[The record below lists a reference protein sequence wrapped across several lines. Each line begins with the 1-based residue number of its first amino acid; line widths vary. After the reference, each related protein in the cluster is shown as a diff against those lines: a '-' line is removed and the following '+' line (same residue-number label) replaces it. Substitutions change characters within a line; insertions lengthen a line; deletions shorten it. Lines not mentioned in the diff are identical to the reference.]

1 MNAVRLA
8 GRQRNAAAKA
18 AADACV
24 PAGRRYTSPAA
35 SLPRVPAFPLLTG
48 PIFLREARTAPR
60 SVRHFV
66 LRAGYVLALFVL
78 LYTAEKALVG
88 LTGDLSA
95 AGRARFGALAFQLL
109 ATVQLTLCLFFA
121 LLFAAGNVAQ
131 EKDRRTLILLL
142 MTDLR
147 SVELVL
153 GKLAASLLGVAALI
167 ACGAPVFF
175 LLRLAGGVSV
185 EQIVWSLA
193 LCAAASLAAGTWGSL
208 CAFWREK
215 TFQSLALGVLG
226 LVGWLAAT
234 EATVR
239 LAGPGSEVGRWA
251 AALNPFRGLLGLMNP
266 AAGAA
271 DGAFSGPATVSAL
284 EPVAAMTLLAAA
296 LGGVT
301 VWRLRAWNPT
311 RHVNIPAAEPSGDAV
326 IEEAAATRRSAV
338 RPVWANPVLWR
349 EIRTRA
355 YGRKAI
361 FIKLA
366 FVALCAA
373 AAFALPAAG
382 GDGGVGAAATLTG
395 LGLLGLI
402 LVNAQAVTA
411 LTTERDGNTLE
422 LLLATDLSAR
432 EFTLGKL
439 GGVLFNTKEVLLA
452 PLIPAVVLLA
462 RGALG
467 AEDFVYLVL
476 GYAVLAV
483 FCAALGL
490 HAAAGHASSRRAI
503 AHSLGTVFFLSL
515 GLAVFWLLL
524 IEARS
529 NFFLQFQ
536 SFLLFIGFGSVLLL
550 ISFNWSQPS
559 NALSAAAFVL
569 PFMTFYAITAYLLNE
584 PLGCLL
590 AVGAAYG
597 FAAAAMLVPA
607 VSEFGVTLGGG
618 KE

>member
-1 MNAVRLA
+1 MRW
-8 GRQRNAAAKA
+8 GR
-18 AADACV
+18 D
-24 PAGRRYTSPAA
+24 PATRSRPRGGDGGIVSGGGRGSYTRGSRPRSA
-35 SLPRVPAFPLLTG
+35 SFTPPLPLLTG
-48 PIFLREARTAPR
+48 PILTREARTAPR
-60 SVRHFV
+60 SVRHFA

-78 LYTAEKALVG
+78 IYTAEKALVG

-109 ATVQLTLCLFFA
+109 AVVQLTLCLFFA

-147 SVELVL
+147 SSELAL
-153 GKLAASLLGVAALI
+153 GKLFASLLSVAVLI
-167 ACGAPVFF
+167 ACGAPAFF

-185 EQIVWSLA
+185 EQIVWALA
-193 LCAAASLAAGTWGSL
+193 LCAAAALAAGSWGQL

-226 LVGWLAAT
+226 LVAWLGAT
-234 EATVR
+234 EAAAR
-239 LAGPGSEVGRWA
+239 LGGPGSVAAAVG
-251 AALNPFRGLLGLMNP
+251 AALNPYRALAGLMNP
-266 AAGAA
+266 AAAGA
-271 DGAFSGPATVSAL
+271 GTGPATVSAL
-284 EPVAAMTLLAAA
+284 LPTLSLTGLAAA
-296 LGGVT
+296 LTAIT

-311 RHVNIPAAEPSGDAV
+311 RNVHVAAAEPAADAAG
-326 IEEAAATRRSAV
+326 EAAVRRRPE
-338 RPVWANPVLWR
+338 RPVWENPVLWR

-361 FIKLA
+361 LIKLA
-366 FVALCAA
+366 FVSLCVA
-373 AAFALPAAG
+373 AAFALAAE
-382 GDGGVGAAATLTG
+382 DGGGGAAAAATLTG

-411 LTTERDGNTLE
+411 LTTERDGATLE

-439 GGVLFNTKEVLLA
+439 GGVLFNAKEVLLA
-452 PLIPAVVLLA
+452 PLIPAVTLLI
-462 RGALG
+462 RGELG
-467 AEDFVYLVL
+467 GEGFAYLVI
-476 GYAVLAV
+476 GYAALAV

-490 HAAAGHASSRRAI
+490 HAAAGHDSSRRAI

-529 NFFLQFQ
+529 NFFQQFV

-559 NALSAAAFVL
+559 NALSAAAFAL

-590 AVGAAYG
+590 AVTAAYG

-607 VSEFGVTLGGG
+607 VSEFGITLGGG

>member
-1 MNAVRLA
+1 M
-8 GRQRNAAAKA
+8 
-18 AADACV
+18 
-24 PAGRRYTSPAA
+24 
-35 SLPRVPAFPLLTG
+35 LTG
-48 PIFLREARTAPR
+48 PIFTREARTAPR
-60 SVRHFV
+60 SARHFV

-109 ATVQLTLCLFFA
+109 SMVQLTLCLFFA

-147 SVELVL
+147 SSELVL
-153 GKLAASLLGVAALI
+153 GKLSASLLGVAVLI

-175 LLRLAGGVSV
+175 LLRLSGGVSV
-185 EQIVWSLA
+185 AQILWSLA
-193 LCAAASLAAGTWGSL
+193 LCAAASVAAGTWGSL

-226 LVGWLAAT
+226 LVGWLGVT
-234 EATVR
+234 EALVQIGGT
-239 LAGPGSEVGRWA
+239 GSTVGRWG
-251 AALNPFRGLLGLMNP
+251 AALNPFRALAGLMNP
-266 AAGAA
+266 AATPIEGVA
-271 DGAFSGPATVSAL
+271 DVTGPAAVSAL
-284 EPVAAMTLLAAA
+284 GPVAALTLLSAVLA
-296 LGGVT
+296 GVT
-301 VWRLRAWNPT
+301 IWRLRAWNPT
-311 RHVNIPAAEPSGDAV
+311 RNVHIPATEPTAGPSTAASADPAAV
-326 IEEAAATRRSAV
+326 GEAAVDSGAAAV
-338 RPVWANPVLWR
+338 RKRAERPVWSNPVLWR

-361 FIKLA
+361 LIKLA
-366 FVALCAA
+366 FVALCVG

-382 GDGGVGAAATLTG
+382 EEGVGAAATLTG

-439 GGVLFNTKEVLLA
+439 AGVLFNAKEVLLA
-452 PLIPAVVLLA
+452 PLIPAAVLLWQ
-462 RGALG
+462 GTLG
-467 AEDFVYLVL
+467 AEGFVYLVL

-483 FCAALGL
+483 FCSALGL
-490 HAAAGHASSRRAI
+490 HAAAGHSSSRRAI

>member
-1 MNAVRLA
+1 M
-8 GRQRNAAAKA
+8 
-18 AADACV
+18 
-24 PAGRRYTSPAA
+24 
-35 SLPRVPAFPLLTG
+35 LTG

-147 SVELVL
+147 SSELVL

-193 LCAAASLAAGTWGSL
+193 LCAAASLAAGAWGSL

-234 EATVR
+234 EAAVR
-239 LAGPGSEVGRWA
+239 LAGAGSPVGRWA

-266 AAGAA
+266 AAG
-271 DGAFSGPATVSAL
+271 GTVSGPATVSAL
-284 EPVAAMTLLAAA
+284 EPVAALTLLAAA
-296 LGGVT
+296 LGGLT

-311 RHVNIPAAEPSGDAV
+311 RNVNVPAPEPAGDAAAA
-326 IEEAAATRRSAV
+326 EEAATARRTST

-349 EIRTRA
+349 EVRTRA

-382 GDGGVGAAATLTG
+382 EEGGVGAAATLTG

-439 GGVLFNTKEVLLA
+439 GGVLFNAKEVLLA
-452 PLIPAVVLLA
+452 PLIPAVVLLW

-467 AEDFVYLVL
+467 AEGFVYLVL

-590 AVGAAYG
+590 AVGASYG

>member
-1 MNAVRLA
+1 M
-8 GRQRNAAAKA
+8 
-18 AADACV
+18 
-24 PAGRRYTSPAA
+24 
-35 SLPRVPAFPLLTG
+35 LTG
-48 PIFLREARTAPR
+48 PIFAREARTAPR
-60 SVRHFV
+60 SARHFL
-66 LRAGYVLALFVL
+66 LRAAYVLALFVL

-109 ATVQLTLCLFFA
+109 AAVQLTLCLFFA

-147 SVELVL
+147 SSELAL
-153 GKLAASLLGVAALI
+153 GKLSASLLGVGVLI

-185 EQIVWSLA
+185 GQIGWFLA
-193 LCAAASLAAGTWGSL
+193 LCAAASLAAGAWGGL

-215 TFQSLALGVLG
+215 TFQSLASGVLG
-226 LVGWLAAT
+226 LVGWLGLTEAAALTAGAESTVGRVAAT
-234 EATVR
+234 
-239 LAGPGSEVGRWA
+239 
-251 AALNPFRGLLGLMNP
+251 LNPFRALAGLLNP
-266 AAGAA
+266 AAQLSA
-271 DGAFSGPATVSAL
+271 DGVAAAGPAGVSAAV
-284 EPVAAMTLLAAA
+284 PVAALTGLAAA
-296 LGGVT
+296 LTAVT

-311 RHVNIPAAEPSGDAV
+311 RHVNLPAPEPAASEPGRSQT
-326 IEEAAATRRSAV
+326 ATGVKEDVKRRPT
-338 RPVWANPVLWR
+338 REVWANPVLWR

-355 YGRKAI
+355 YGRRAVL
-361 FIKLA
+361 IKLA
-366 FVALCAA
+366 FLALCAA
-373 AAFALPAAG
+373 AAAALP
-382 GDGGVGAAATLTG
+382 GAAAPAGGGAAVLTG
-395 LGLLGLI
+395 LGLLALV

-411 LTTERDGNTLE
+411 LTTERDGATLE

-439 GGVLFNTKEVLLA
+439 LGVLYNAKEVLLG
-452 PLIPAVVLLA
+452 PLIPAGVLLW
-462 RGALG
+462 RGGLG
-467 AEDFVYLVL
+467 GESFAYLLL

-550 ISFNWSQPS
+550 VSFNWSQPS
-559 NALSAAAFVL
+559 NALSAAAFAL
-569 PFMTFYAITAYLLNE
+569 PFMTFYAITAYLLGD
-584 PLGCLL
+584 PLACLL
-590 AVGAAYG
+590 AVAAAYG

>member
-1 MNAVRLA
+1 M
-8 GRQRNAAAKA
+8 
-18 AADACV
+18 
-24 PAGRRYTSPAA
+24 
-35 SLPRVPAFPLLTG
+35 LTG
-48 PIFLREARTAPR
+48 PIFTREARTAPR

-109 ATVQLTLCLFFA
+109 AVVQLTLCLFFA
-121 LLFAAGNVAQ
+121 LLFGAGNVAQ

-147 SVELVL
+147 SSELVL
-153 GKLAASLLGVAALI
+153 GKLSASLLSVAVLI

-208 CAFWREK
+208 CAFWRDK

-226 LVGWLAAT
+226 MVGWLGAT
-234 EATVR
+234 EAAVMI
-239 LAGPGSEVGRWA
+239 AGAESPIGRA
-251 AALNPFRGLLGLMNP
+251 GAMLNPFRALAELVSP
-266 AAGAA
+266 GAA
-271 DGAFSGPATVSAL
+271 WGGTSQAASGPAAVSAL
-284 EPVAAMTLLAAA
+284 GSVAALSGLACLLA
-296 LGGVT
+296 GVT
-301 VWRLRAWNPT
+301 IWRLRAWNPT
-311 RHVNIPAAEPSGDAV
+311 RNVHVPAAEP
-326 IEEAAATRRSAV
+326 IAAANRNAADSPAASPETGAAAEERRSQ
-338 RPVWANPVLWR
+338 RPVWANPILWR

-361 FIKLA
+361 LIKLA
-366 FVALCAA
+366 FVALCVA
-373 AAFALPAAG
+373 AAFALSTNAG
-382 GDGGVGAAATLTG
+382 GGGVRAAATLTG

-422 LLLATDLSAR
+422 LLLTTDLSAR

-439 GGVLFNTKEVLLA
+439 AGVLWNTKEVLLA
-452 PLIPAVVLLA
+452 PLIPATVLLWN
-462 RGALG
+462 GGLG
-467 AEDFVYLVL
+467 GEGFVYLVL

-483 FCAALGL
+483 FCAVLGL
-490 HAAAGHASSRRAI
+490 HAAAGHSSSRRAI

-515 GLAVFWLLL
+515 GLTVFWLLL
-524 IEARS
+524 IEARG
-529 NFFLQFQ
+529 NFFQQFTG
-536 SFLLFIGFGSVLLL
+536 FLLFIGFGSVLLL
-550 ISFNWSQPS
+550 VSFNWSQPS
-559 NALSAAAFVL
+559 NALSAAAFAL

>member
-1 MNAVRLA
+1 M
-8 GRQRNAAAKA
+8 
-18 AADACV
+18 
-24 PAGRRYTSPAA
+24 
-35 SLPRVPAFPLLTG
+35 LTG
-48 PIFLREARTAPR
+48 PIFTREARTAPR
-60 SVRHFV
+60 SARHFV

-109 ATVQLTLCLFFA
+109 AAVQLTLCLFFA

-147 SVELVL
+147 SSELVL
-153 GKLAASLLGVAALI
+153 GKLSASLLGVAALI

-185 EQIVWSLA
+185 AQIGWAVA
-193 LCAAASLAAGTWGSL
+193 LCAAASLAAGAWGGL

-234 EATVR
+234 EAAVR
-239 LAGPGSEVGRWA
+239 LGGADSAPGRVG
-251 AALNPFRGLLGLMNP
+251 AALNPFRALAGLMNP
-266 AAGAA
+266 AATAGAA
-271 DGAFSGPATVSAL
+271 GLTTGPAAVTAL
-284 EPVAAMTLLAAA
+284 VPVAALVGLAAV
-296 LGGVT
+296 LTGVT

-311 RHVNIPAAEPSGDAV
+311 RNVHVPATEPAPVSGVGGETADNAAVVRRAE
-326 IEEAAATRRSAV
+326 
-338 RPVWANPVLWR
+338 RPVWSNPVLWR
-349 EIRTRA
+349 EVRTRA
-355 YGRKAI
+355 YGRRAI

-366 FVALCAA
+366 FVALCVGAC
-373 AAFALPAAG
+373 FALPAGGEAG
-382 GDGGVGAAATLTG
+382 GAGAAVLTG

-411 LTTERDGNTLE
+411 LTTERDGATLE

-439 GGVLFNTKEVLLA
+439 FGVLFNAKEALLA
-452 PLIPAVVLLA
+452 PLIPAAVLLW
-462 RGALG
+462 RGGLG
-467 AEDFVYLVL
+467 GEGFVYLVL

-490 HAAAGHASSRRAI
+490 HAAAGHSSSRRAI

-550 ISFNWSQPS
+550 VSFNWSQPS
-559 NALSAAAFVL
+559 NALSAAAFAL
-569 PFMTFYAITAYLLNE
+569 PFMTFYAITAYLLDE

-590 AVGAAYG
+590 AVAAAYG

>member
-1 MNAVRLA
+1 M
-8 GRQRNAAAKA
+8 
-18 AADACV
+18 
-24 PAGRRYTSPAA
+24 
-35 SLPRVPAFPLLTG
+35 
-48 PIFLREARTAPR
+48 
-60 SVRHFV
+60 
-66 LRAGYVLALFVL
+66 LALFVL

-147 SVELVL
+147 SSELVL
-153 GKLAASLLGVAALI
+153 GKLSASLLAVATLI

-175 LLRLAGGVSV
+175 LLRFAGGVSV
-185 EQIVWSLA
+185 AQILWSLA
-193 LCAAASLAAGTWGSL
+193 LCAAASVAAGAWGSL

-226 LVGWLAAT
+226 LVGWLGVTEAAT
-234 EATVR
+234 R
-239 LAGPGSEVGRWA
+239 SAGAGSPIGRWA
-251 AALNPFRGLLGLMNP
+251 AALNPFRGLAGLMNP
-266 AAGAA
+266 AAGA
-271 DGAFSGPATVSAL
+271 DGTGPAAVSAL
-284 EPVAAMTLLAAA
+284 DPVAALTLLAAA
-296 LGGVT
+296 LAGVT
-301 VWRLRAWNPT
+301 IWRLRAWNPT
-311 RHVNIPAAEPSGDAV
+311 RNVHVPATEAAGAAGEPAAV
-326 IEEAAATRRSAV
+326 RRRAE

-361 FIKLA
+361 LIKLT

-373 AAFALPAAG
+373 AAFALPAG
-382 GDGGVGAAATLTG
+382 GEGGAGAAGTLTG
-395 LGLLGLI
+395 LGLLALI

-439 GGVLFNTKEVLLA
+439 AGVLFNAKEALLA
-452 PLIPAVVLLA
+452 PLIPAVVLLW
-462 RGALG
+462 RGGLG
-467 AEDFVYLVL
+467 VEGFVYLLL

-550 ISFNWSQPS
+550 VSFNWSQPS
-559 NALSAAAFVL
+559 NALSAAAFAL
-569 PFMTFYAITAYLLNE
+569 PFMTFYAITAYLLGE